1 MSEETA
7 VQDKN
12 YIGDF
17 SSKEDVLSNFNVDA
31 SALEGGEILMAW
43 YGYGSYDGEA
53 FVLVRKDGKFFEVNG
68 GHCSCYGLED
78 QWELEETNITA
89 LAMKNFGGYSS
100 EGEAATTRLHEIVAE
115 YSAAA

>member
-1 MSEETA
+1 MSEEIA

-12 YIGDF
+12 YIGEF
-17 SSKEDVLSNFNVDA
+17 SSKEDVLRNFNVDE

-53 FVLVRKDGKFFEVNG
+53 FVLVRKDGKFFEVYG
-68 GHCSCYGLED
+68 SHCSCYGLED

-89 LAMKNFGGYSS
+89 LAMKNFGDYSS
-100 EGEAATTRLHEIVAE
+100 ESDTATIRLHEIVAE
-115 YSAAA
+115 YSEAA